1 MRPQLLFDVWGSAYW
16 PPILL
21 GSSLARARSCPLGW
35 MASGVTFHLRPL
47 QPLPVPLCP
56 PPQPPGTVGPY
67 RALVVWSV
75 PGSEQ
80 EYTCDCTCCGWDDT
94 TGIRRSATG
103 IHLLVGTVNRQG
115 SFWAFVREQLGS
127 ASPNC
132 PAVLVDAAEAYST
145 YIYGSWKFPD
155 APVEPCF
162 HVWRD
167 RDESA

>member
-1 MRPQLLFDVWGSAYW
+1 
-16 PPILL
+16 
-21 GSSLARARSCPLGW
+21 
-35 MASGVTFHLRPL
+35 MAIGVTFQIGPL

-75 PGSEQ
+75 PGSEE

-94 TGIRRSATG
+94 TGIRRGATG

-155 APVEPCF
+155 APVVPCF